1 MKNIDD
7 ILAQFD
13 QVPEPAVEAETLG
26 AYIEGNLTEE
36 EALEVEAVIDESPEM
51 GYLMTAATDPEPEIL
66 DDVDLDDLPELPT
79 VPGLSDADMADD
91 LEVEV
96 ADDAEVAEVVAD
108 EDPIAVEADDIAE
121 VEDDADDLAAV
132 EPDTDPVLDHLAAN
146 NDQAFDA
153 ADDFAADDFIDLA

>member
-36 EALEVEAVIDESPEM
+36 EALEVEAVMDESPEM

-66 DDVDLDDLPELPT
+66 DDLDLDDLPELPT
-79 VPGLSDADMADD
+79 VPGLSDADMAND

-96 ADDAEVAEVVAD
+96 VDDAEVAEVVAD
-108 EDPIAVEADDIAE
+108 DDLVAVESDDLAEVEADG
-121 VEDDADDLAAV
+121 DDLAAV

-146 NDQAFDA
+146 DQPFDA

>member
-26 AYIEGNLTEE
+26 AYIEGSLSEE
-36 EALEVEAVIDESPEM
+36 ESLEVEMLMDESPEM
-51 GYLMTAATDPEPEIL
+51 GYLMTAATDPEPEII
-66 DDVDLDDLPELPT
+66 DDLDLDDLPELPT

-91 LEVEV
+91 IEVEV

-108 EDPIAVEADDIAE
+108 DDLVAVESDDLAEVEADG
-121 VEDDADDLAAV
+121 DDLAAV

-146 NDQAFDA
+146 DQPIDA

>member
-13 QVPEPAVEAETLG
+13 QVPDPAVEAETLG
-26 AYIEGNLTEE
+26 AYIEGNLSPEE
-36 EALEVEAVIDESPEM
+36 SLEVEMLMDESPEM

-66 DDVDLDDLPELPT
+66 DDLDLDDLPELPT

-96 ADDAEVAEVVAD
+96 VDDAEVAEVVAD
-108 EDPIAVEADDIAE
+108 DDLVAVESDDLAEVEADG
-121 VEDDADDLAAV
+121 DDLAAV
-132 EPDTDPVLDHLAAN
+132 
-146 NDQAFDA
+146 
-153 ADDFAADDFIDLA
+153 

>member
-26 AYIEGNLTEE
+26 AYIEGNLSPEE
-36 EALEVEAVIDESPEM
+36 SLEVEAVMDESPEM

-66 DDVDLDDLPELPT
+66 DDLDLDDLPELPT

-96 ADDAEVAEVVAD
+96 VDEAEVAEVVAD
-108 EDPIAVEADDIAE
+108 DDLVAVESDDLAEVEADG
-121 VEDDADDLAAV
+121 DDLAAV

-146 NDQAFDA
+146 DQPIDA

>member
-13 QVPEPAVEAETLG
+13 QVPEPAVVAETLG
-26 AYIEGNLTEE
+26 AYIEGNLSPEE
-36 EALEVEAVIDESPEM
+36 SLEVEMLMDESPEM
-51 GYLMTAATDPEPEIL
+51 GYLMTAATDPEPEII
-66 DDVDLDDLPELPT
+66 DDLDLDDLPELPT

-96 ADDAEVAEVVAD
+96 VDEAEVAEVVAD
-108 EDPIAVEADDIAE
+108 DDLVAVESDDLAEVEADG
-121 VEDDADDLAAV
+121 DDLAAV

-146 NDQAFDA
+146 DQPIDA

>member
-26 AYIEGNLTEE
+26 AYIEGNLSPEE
-36 EALEVEAVIDESPEM
+36 SLEVEAVMDESPEM

-66 DDVDLDDLPELPT
+66 DDLDLDDLPELPT

-96 ADDAEVAEVVAD
+96 VDDAEVAEVVAD
-108 EDPIAVEADDIAE
+108 DDLVAVESDDLAEVEADG
-121 VEDDADDLAAV
+121 DDLAAV

-146 NDQAFDA
+146 DQPIDA
-153 ADDFAADDFIDLA
+153 ADDFAADDFIDLV

>member
-13 QVPEPAVEAETLG
+13 QVPDPAVEAETLG
-26 AYIEGNLTEE
+26 AYIEGNLSPEE
-36 EALEVEAVIDESPEM
+36 SLEVEMLMDESPEM

-66 DDVDLDDLPELPT
+66 DDLDLDDLPELPT

-96 ADDAEVAEVVAD
+96 LDEAEVAEV
-108 EDPIAVEADDIAE
+108 DP
-121 VEDDADDLAAV
+121 ADDLAEVEADEPAV
-132 EPDTDPVLDHLAAN
+132 VEADAEDISEVDADTDPLL
-146 NDQAFDA
+146 NDLTDDDQPIDA
-153 ADDFAADDFIDLA
+153 DLAADDFIDFA